1 MYVCLLKHTYIHACL
16 EVSDIHTYML
26 KQASRSSV
34 CMYVCLY
41 VWDSKLWSGGWV
53 RFLTKNLQYL
63 NDNSIFLRF
72 VRGGTSGGSRQTYI
86 HTCLGDW
93 DIHTCLATWDIHT
106 YMLSYLRLSTPCG
119 AHELSYYSILMRRA
133 KPGYVCMYTSI
144 NIVSLCIS
152 FWGSPKIMVF
162 IALRLSL
169 ICIFP
174 HRQRGF
180 SNIPA

>member
-34 CMYVCLY
+34 CMYVCMY

-86 HTCLGDW
+86 HTCL
-93 DIHTCLATWDIHT
+93 ATWDIHT
-106 YMLSYLRLSTPCG
+106 YMLSYLRHTYIHTCL
-119 AHELSYYSILMRRA
+119 E
-133 KPGYVCMYTSI
+133 
-144 NIVSLCIS
+144 VSDIHTCLNR
-152 FWGSPKIMVF
+152 PPEAQY
-162 IALRLSL
+162 ALTG
-169 ICIFP
+169 
-174 HRQRGF
+174 RGF
-180 SNIPA
+180 SNKCTLAPLIFESMHSWHP